1 MFLRLRMFK
10 DLLES
15 AAKLIDFRNGVESAE
30 ANATS
35 AEFFGS
41 TELFM
46 RQRSAMKAGAHADTV
61 AVKSRGKFFAWKKVR
76 GDQ

>member
-15 AAKLIDFRNGVESAE
+15 ATKLFDLRFGVESAE
-30 ANATS
+30 ADAAS
-35 AEFFGS
+35 AEIFGS

-46 RQRSAMKAGAHADTV
+46 RKRSAMKACADADTV
-61 AVKSRGKFFAWKKVR
+61 SVKPRGKILAGKHV
-76 GDQ
+76 